1 VTGVTGSLHWYGVR
15 TPIATRDGCV
25 DWTGSFRSLV
35 PSHARFM
42 PLSTLPLFGALLA
55 ALSAPHPGQP
65 VRPSAVRHEIV
76 HLRQHVLRIRDKRG
90 RIDLRVRRAR
100 LHGSIRT
107 LLLEELYWKQRLHT
121 MRHVRPI
128 WRRTPRWDD
137 WMCIHGKEAA
147 WNDPNAPY
155 WGGLQMDLGFQRT
168 YGRVLL
174 RRYGTADH
182 WPMAAQVAV
191 AERAYKKRRFTPWP
205 NTARACGV
213 L

>member
-1 VTGVTGSLHWYGVR
+1 VIGVTGSVRWYVVR

-25 DWTGSFRSLV
+25 DETGSLGHLCR
-35 PSHARFM
+35 RM
-42 PLSTLPLFGALLA
+42 PVMPASTLPLFGALLA
-55 ALSAPHPGQP
+55 ALSVPHPGQP
-65 VRPSAVRHEIV
+65 PVRPSVVRHEIV
-76 HLRQHVLRIRDKRG
+76 HLRQRVLRVRDHRG

-100 LHGSIRT
+100 LHGSLRT
-107 LLLEELYWKQRLHT
+107 LLLEELYWKERLWR
-121 MRHVRPI
+121 MRHSRPI
-128 WRRTPRWDD
+128 WRRTPRWKA

-168 YGRVLL
+168 YGRALL
-174 RRYGTADH
+174 SRYGTADH
-182 WPMAAQVAV
+182 WPMGAQVAV
-191 AERAYKKRRFTPWP
+191 AERAYRVRRFTPWP